1 MSIFVNS
8 YLSLLLH
15 VNPRSSLLIH
25 VNLLSI
31 TLIVVHFIDSGFMKT
46 ALAFIS
52 ILTVVSALGNLTA
65 EEESGSKTRE
75 KKGNSDSIDLRLG

>member
-1 MSIFVNS
+1 ME
-8 YLSLLLH
+8 
-15 VNPRSSLLIH
+15 
-25 VNLLSI
+25 
-31 TLIVVHFIDSGFMKT
+31 T